1 MALYLEQFG
10 PLNLAVRKLR
20 DLPASFTAFP
30 RVAAAYPLLDGRT
43 VAQVI
48 ERSPL
53 APLET
58 CAVLAALRR
67 FGGLRLEQ
75 PRRATP
81 VRPMPWLQ
89 HPLAARRDD
98 PLFDAQHDLAAGLRS
113 FQLVQSRL
121 SARYTPWA
129 LCKFLRAP
137 APSPTDPQRGT
148 ALVLML
154 DAIQDAL
161 SWQVTSE
168 TGWQSEE
175 FLGRDLNAMVVLA
188 PAGRLTVVG
197 TPYVGKPL
205 RRTVTAAPR
214 TFTALRAE
222 RGLCRWRC
230 EETAW
235 PW

>member
-1 MALYLEQFG
+1 MRRQ
-10 PLNLAVRKLR
+10 R
-20 DLPASFTAFP
+20 DRCRGCSTRWLP
-30 RVAAAYPLLDGRT
+30 
-43 VAQVI
+43 
-48 ERSPL
+48 
-53 APLET
+53 
-58 CAVLAALRR
+58 
-67 FGGLRLEQ
+67 
-75 PRRATP
+75 
-81 VRPMPWLQ
+81 
-89 HPLAARRDD
+89 
-98 PLFDAQHDLAAGLRS
+98 
-113 FQLVQSRL
+113 
-121 SARYTPWA
+121 
-129 LCKFLRAP
+129 
-137 APSPTDPQRGT
+137 
-148 ALVLML
+148 

-205 RRTVTAAPR
+205 RRTDTPAPR